1 MGVDTSVLDDLRRR
15 AHQIRIDIIKML
27 ALAGSGHPGGSLSA
41 VEILAALYF
50 YKMRHD
56 PQNPEMSDRDRFVLS
71 KGHCC
76 PALYA
81 VLSMCGYFDRTHL
94 WTLRRLGSIL
104 QGHPSSSLT
113 PGVAIS
119 TGSLGQGLS
128 VANGIALAGKLD
140 SKTYRVYCM
149 LGDGESQ
156 EGQVWEAS
164 MTSFHRE
171 LDNLCAI
178 VDNNGLQIDDRVS
191 CIKEPI
197 SYAQKWSS
205 FGWHTIEVDGHNLS
219 DVIRALDEA
228 ETTQCVPTMII
239 AHTVKGKGVSFMEND
254 VSWHGRAPNEL
265 EAKKALEELGE
276 AGDVH

>member
-1 MGVDTSVLDDLRRR
+1 MGIDSGILEDLVRK
-15 AHQIRIDIIKML
+15 AHQLRIDIIKML

-41 VEILAALYF
+41 VEVLVALYF
-50 YKMRHD
+50 HTMRH
-56 PQNPEMSDRDRFVLS
+56 NPEDPDSPDRDRFILS

-81 VLSMCGYFDRTHL
+81 VLSMAGYFDRTHL

-104 QGHPSSSLT
+104 QGHPSSSMT
-113 PGVAIS
+113 PGVTIS

-140 SKTYRVYCM
+140 SRSYRVYCM

-164 MTSFHRE
+164 MTSFHRK

-178 VDNNGLQIDDRVS
+178 IDNNGLQIDDRVS

-205 FGWHTIEVDGHNLS
+205 FGWHTIEIDGHNLS
-219 DVIRALDEA
+219 DILEALNEA
-228 ETTQCVPTMII
+228 KKVKCVPTMII
-239 AHTVKGKGVSFMEND
+239 AHTIKGKGVSFMENQ

-265 EAKKALEELGE
+265 EAKKALEELGDT
-276 AGDVH
+276 AYVP